1 MPSTWPTAWAW
12 WRHPRCWRILKAAPT
27 RSERVHSSSR
37 NGFRTKSS
45 LTKNPDYWQKG
56 LPYLDEVE
64 FRPSTRVRVRADAM
78 ISGQVDVLQA
88 YGGEAIAAGQD
99 AGDDVQVRQIDN
111 GAFLEEYI
119 LLNNVQAPFDNIHAR
134 RALSFATDR
143 NEFIDVLERG
153 LAQPATG
160 PWSGQDGYPIPDN
173 FPGFDAERAAE
184 ELAVY
189 EADTGKPLHFVF
201 LTTQSTASSRQ
212 EGELLQDMW
221 GRVGIEVEIIEIET
235 SQWAVSVLTGD
246 YEAVSWGFDG
256 YPDPDHELPFWHSE
270 SALPIGESASNF
282 GRFKNPMVDELM
294 IRARGT
300 IDEDERRGLYAEV
313 AQIII
318 DEVPW
323 VYTDQELPL
332 LATRSSVEGLGS
344 FPLPDGGEG
353 VEIIQ
358 GVVRPTTLLLAD

>member
-1 MPSTWPTAWAW
+1 MALPMPSTWPTAWAW

-88 YGGEAIAAGQD
+88 YGGEALAGYRTRRRRP
-99 AGDDVQVRQIDN
+99 GPQIDN

-134 RALSFATDR
+134 RALSFATDQTSSST
-143 NEFIDVLERG
+143 F
-153 LAQPATG
+153 
-160 PWSGQDGYPIPDN
+160 WSGASPSRRPAHGPARTGIRSRRLPRL
-173 FPGFDAERAAE
+173 DAERAAE
-184 ELAVY
+184 ELAAY
-189 EADTGKPLHFVF
+189 QADTGKPLHFAADNTEHCVIP
-201 LTTQSTASSRQ
+201 ARR
-212 EGELLQDMW
+212 ELAQDMW

-246 YEAVSWGFDG
+246 YEAVSWGLTATPIQIMSCRSG
-256 YPDPDHELPFWHSE
+256 IRRQRCRSE
-270 SALPIGESASNF
+270 FASNF
-282 GRFKNPMVDELM
+282 GRYKNPMVDELM
-294 IRARGT
+294 TRARGT
-300 IDEDERRGLYAEV
+300 IDEDKRHGLYAEV

-318 DEVPW
+318 DQVPW
-323 VYTDQELPL
+323 VYTNQELPL
-332 LATRSSVEGLGS
+332 LAAGSSVEGLRS
-344 FPLPDGGEG
+344 PRCPIGGEG
-353 VEIIQ
+353 VEII
-358 GVVRPTTLLLAD
+358 